1 MNNEDNI
8 PRDNDSIPSDR
19 TSDAGS
25 GLFSFEV
32 INNIDDVDQLPAAD
46 PLDLAQDPQ
55 VPAVIADPQLAAPP
69 VANPQVVAI
78 GGQAAAV
85 QANPLPAVPPVV
97 NPQAQVVQFAG
108 VPQVPG
114 VQPHVGGP
122 APNFAAQPGNVPPPP
137 QVAGNHPPTP
147 IHHGPSPI
155 ITMNIG
161 NTNPSTSS
169 GAQLV
174 TRFLTSPFEQR
185 LTISPLNHPIIMAAL
200 KHRLQQF
207 GVTLTRIPLQG
218 TGQIPYL
225 PNFSI
230 GHLHPDMDLSGYVDI
245 LDSTSE
251 RPSLDQIMAYASWF
265 NNDNTGLLSVRSSND
280 MIQRYVNPYT
290 KDNYGRVSAY
300 KIERRREDAAV
311 FALIDNILTVQE
323 MDRMALFESKYKFT
337 IEGSPNNFHHSGLV
351 LLGII
356 FDDASPP
363 EQLDSEILRNEFNAL
378 TFESCGYN
386 IKTFKAKLDIKAKQI
401 EAIERTLFDQ
411 THYGHRYFDELG
423 KYPQAEWRHEFLNQR
438 GAYRSGRSLL
448 DCHTALVKVY
458 NELVHN
464 KTWTNLPLDPH
475 KQIAMLTTEVQQL
488 KQDNNRLKSG
498 VTPTNIASDK
508 GISPWQRTYTTPTV
522 IHPTKTAANGRK
534 LELTWCPKCGPGRTA
549 GNPSGLYMEPFN
561 GKPHNHDEWLE
572 AKIAKSRNRFNVNKR
587 KVSGDVVKKS
597 DIVTATIDKSF
608 TPHNSAKKQRLK
620 IRENLI
626 KSLTTN
632 VSLSVDEAEKIADES
647 GAVASPAHLKE

>member
-122 APNFAAQPGNVPPPP
+122 APNVAAQPGNVPPPP

-169 GAQLV
+169 GAQL
-174 TRFLTSPFEQR
+174 
-185 LTISPLNHPIIMAAL
+185 
-200 KHRLQQF
+200 
-207 GVTLTRIPLQG
+207 
-218 TGQIPYL
+218 
-225 PNFSI
+225 
-230 GHLHPDMDLSGYVDI
+230 
-245 LDSTSE
+245 
-251 RPSLDQIMAYASWF
+251 
-265 NNDNTGLLSVRSSND
+265 
-280 MIQRYVNPYT
+280 
-290 KDNYGRVSAY
+290 
-300 KIERRREDAAV
+300 
-311 FALIDNILTVQE
+311 
-323 MDRMALFESKYKFT
+323 
-337 IEGSPNNFHHSGLV
+337 
-351 LLGII
+351 
-356 FDDASPP
+356 
-363 EQLDSEILRNEFNAL
+363 
-378 TFESCGYN
+378 
-386 IKTFKAKLDIKAKQI
+386 
-401 EAIERTLFDQ
+401 
-411 THYGHRYFDELG
+411 
-423 KYPQAEWRHEFLNQR
+423 
-438 GAYRSGRSLL
+438 
-448 DCHTALVKVY
+448 
-458 NELVHN
+458 
-464 KTWTNLPLDPH
+464 
-475 KQIAMLTTEVQQL
+475 
-488 KQDNNRLKSG
+488 

>member
-25 GLFSFEV
+25 GHFSFEV
-32 INNIDDVDQLPAAD
+32 INNIDNVDQLPAAD

-97 NPQAQVVQFAG
+97 
-108 VPQVPG
+108 
-114 VQPHVGGP
+114 
-122 APNFAAQPGNVPPPP
+122 
-137 QVAGNHPPTP
+137 
-147 IHHGPSPI
+147 
-155 ITMNIG
+155 
-161 NTNPSTSS
+161 
-169 GAQLV
+169 
-174 TRFLTSPFEQR
+174 
-185 LTISPLNHPIIMAAL
+185 
-200 KHRLQQF
+200 
-207 GVTLTRIPLQG
+207 
-218 TGQIPYL
+218 
-225 PNFSI
+225 
-230 GHLHPDMDLSGYVDI
+230 
-245 LDSTSE
+245 
-251 RPSLDQIMAYASWF
+251 
-265 NNDNTGLLSVRSSND
+265 
-280 MIQRYVNPYT
+280 
-290 KDNYGRVSAY
+290 
-300 KIERRREDAAV
+300 
-311 FALIDNILTVQE
+311 
-323 MDRMALFESKYKFT
+323 
-337 IEGSPNNFHHSGLV
+337 
-351 LLGII
+351 
-356 FDDASPP
+356 
-363 EQLDSEILRNEFNAL
+363 
-378 TFESCGYN
+378 
-386 IKTFKAKLDIKAKQI
+386 
-401 EAIERTLFDQ
+401 
-411 THYGHRYFDELG
+411 
-423 KYPQAEWRHEFLNQR
+423 YPQAEWRHEFLNQR
-438 GAYRSGRSLL
+438 GAYRRGRSLL

-534 LELTWCPKCGPGRTA
+534 LELTWCPKCGPGCTA

-572 AKIAKSRNRFNVNKR
+572 AKIAKSKNRFNVNKR